1 MPVTTEEQDEWG
13 SIIHDGKQSMFFLL
27 FFLSR
32 KRRKI
37 QVLPSVTFIPCSL
50 QVFLWYFIRACP
62 TTTEYST
69 LFFWKNRKKILKR
82 ANKQANKKKH
92 VYIPVSCQLHKFWLQ
107 KYETVWTTGK
117 KKVILQ
123 RSINI
128 LWHLCVYIYLFQ
140 FPLRV
145 FNK

>member
-69 LFFWKNRKKILKR
+69 LFFWKNRKKILKHV
-82 ANKQANKKKH
+82 NKQANKQKRI
-92 VYIPVSCQLHKFWLQ
+92 YPCQLPTSQVLIAKIWNRLD
-107 KYETVWTTGK
+107 KRG